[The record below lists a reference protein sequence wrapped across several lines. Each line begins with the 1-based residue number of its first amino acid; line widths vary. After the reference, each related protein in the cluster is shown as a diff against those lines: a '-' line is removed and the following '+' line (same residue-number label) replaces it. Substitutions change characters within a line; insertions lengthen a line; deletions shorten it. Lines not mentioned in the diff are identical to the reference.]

1 MATLVPFAIKK
12 DDGTVITTL
21 APSNNA
27 NGIAEFKNADSARS
41 QAYLAT
47 GRVSGAAQTRRFTF
61 KLSVPKV
68 SSQIV
73 NGVELPVT
81 AWRAYVD
88 VSVQV
93 PIFPLVM
100 IVSWSLRL
108 FNQLLRKEPHLI
120 RLSVPVWVSTK
131 TRFLKR
137 S

>member
-93 PIFPLVM
+93 PIFASGDDCILVAQA
-100 IVSWSLRL
+100 IQSAFAKGTPFDTV
-108 FNQLLRKEPHLI
+108 I
-120 RLSVPVWVSTK
+120 RTGVG
-131 TRFLKR
+131 FY
-137 S
+137 